1 MRSQTGRRTTLA
13 RVVGALGLVAI
24 VTGAMSAASAAPRG
38 LPSITLRAP
47 DPASYSSATGGGTWG
62 DGRGLMPSLAPRPVG
77 CGAVV
82 SFLVAIDAPADAV
95 AGDLRI
101 VVGMSPEMTGQPG
114 AGLAPVPGGVTI
126 NAGDPGQRHD
136 GGSRIAEVTHVPAP
150 DPAAGGAMSMTT
162 AVVTDVEA
170 GERVIV
176 RIDARVVCRSGATP
190 TGVLHFAIDTA
201 ALNGEVV
208 PVGRQTIPVKID
220 ATPTTTTTTST
231 TTTTT
236 STTTSTSTT
245 TTTTTLPPSTSTTG
259 GGGSG
264 STTTTLATG
273 VLGDGASNAV
283 SCNTGAAGASVSTS
297 TTVATPG
304 ATLATEVCGAEA
316 VRGELASTGSRTAS
330 LLVAL
335 GLALL
340 AIGLAGACVGTG
352 PERRLR

>member
-1 MRSQTGRRTTLA
+1 MRSQTGRRTILA

-62 DGRGLMPSLAPRPVG
+62 DGRGLMSSLAPRPVG

-82 SFLVAIDAPADAV
+82 SFLVAIDAPVDAV

-114 AGLAPVPGGVTI
+114 AGLVPVPGGVTI
-126 NAGDPGQRHD
+126 DAGDPGQRHD
-136 GGSRIAEVTHVPAP
+136 GGSRIAEVIHVPAP
-150 DPAAGGAMSMTT
+150 DPAAGGALSMTT
-162 AVVTDVEA
+162 VIVTDVEA

-176 RIDARVVCRSGATP
+176 RMDTRVVCRSGAAP
-190 TGVLHFAIDTA
+190 TGVLHFVIDTA

-220 ATPTTTTTTST
+220 ATTTTTTST

-236 STTTSTSTT
+236 STTTTTTSTT

-259 GGGSG
+259 GGVSG
-264 STTTTLATG
+264 STSTTLATG
-273 VLGDGASNAV
+273 VLSDGGSSAA

-304 ATLATEVCGAEA
+304 ATLAAEVCGDKA
-316 VRGELASTGSRTAS
+316 VRGALASTGSRTAPM
-330 LLVAL
+330 LVAL

-340 AIGLAGACVGTG
+340 AIGLVGARLGTG